1 MSKYKNRS
9 THSTSSWWYPE
20 SHIPT
25 KRERE
30 RDINGERLLPLQLI
44 FSVAILYHKMEPQV
58 HVVLI
63 TGNSALSA
71 QRSPETHNYYK

>member
-1 MSKYKNRS
+1 MSKYKNSQHIFMMISRIS
-9 THSTSSWWYPE
+9 HSY
-20 SHIPT
+20 
-25 KRERE
+25 KERE

-63 TGNSALSA
+63 TGNSALSE
-71 QRSPETHNYYK
+71 QCSPETHNYYKHTF